1 MAFGQYGGQYGYQQ
15 PVYGA
20 GYYPQQQGQPMQD
33 QLAQL
38 RGAQY
43 AQPMQ
48 QPMQSAP
55 PTQAQPMPQ
64 AQGSSGVIW
73 VQGEAGAKSYLV
85 APNNSVLLM
94 DSESSTFYIKMA
106 DASGMPSMKTFDYV
120 ERQASSQKQAQPV
133 FNSAEYVTRAE
144 FDAVVAKL
152 EALTSASKE
161 PVRRRAAKEVTED
174 GQSGV

>member
-1 MAFGQYGGQYGYQQ
+1 MAFGQYGYQQ
-15 PVYGA
+15 PMYGA

-48 QPMQSAP
+48 QPMQAAP
-55 PTQAQPMPQ
+55 PAQAQPTPQ

-85 APNNSVLLM
+85 APGNSVFLM

-120 ERQASSQKQAQPV
+120 ERPAASQKQAQPTV
-133 FNSAEYVTRAE
+133 NGAEYVTRAE

-161 PVRRRAAKEVTED
+161 PARGRAAKEVAD
-174 GQSGV
+174 NGKSVN